1 MIESLAF
8 FAIAFCGGL
17 VAVPVGGSFLFVV
30 PSFLFLG
37 LNGFETL
44 LLSRIF
50 ALTAAAS
57 GSSYFLKNHRTEFDW
72 RTIAKFLAG
81 NILGYAL
88 AAKIATSLDVGFLT
102 KIIPFVLLG
111 GAVFLLKDWKIEKLH
126 HQKIFQKILPA
137 IGFLFG
143 LYGGLG
149 GATSNMIIL
158 VLTLALNF
166 SLHCAIVNT
175 RLTEVIGNSV
185 AVASYLL
192 FGAKFTG
199 FELPVI
205 LGAILG
211 GLLGAHL
218 TFKTK
223 PTWLKKAF
231 LILVLLAAIK
241 TLFF

>member
-17 VAVPVGGSFLFVV
+17 VAVPVGGTFLFIM

-37 LNGFETL
+37 LNGLETL

-50 ALTAAAS
+50 ALAAATS

-72 RTIAKFLAG
+72 HTIAKFLAG

-88 AAKIATSLDVGFLT
+88 AARIATSLDIGFLT

-111 GAVFLLKDWKIEKLH
+111 GALLLLKDWKIEKLH
-126 HQKIFQKILPA
+126 HQKIFQKILPL
-137 IGFLFG
+137 IGFMFG

-149 GATSNMIIL
+149 GATSNLIIL

-166 SLHCAIVNT
+166 SLHRAIVNT
-175 RLTEVIGNSV
+175 RLTEVIGNGV
-185 AVASYLL
+185 AVASYLF
-192 FGAKFTG
+192 FGATFTG

-205 LGAILG
+205 AGAVLG
-211 GLLGAHL
+211 GLLGARL

-231 LILVLLAAIK
+231 LSLVVLAAIK

>member
-1 MIESLAF
+1 MIDSIAF

-17 VAVPVGGSFLFVV
+17 VAVPVGGSFLFVM

-37 LNGFETL
+37 LNGLETL

-50 ALTAAAS
+50 ALAAVTS
-57 GSSYFLKNHRTEFDW
+57 GSSYFLKNHRNEFDW
-72 RTIAKFLAG
+72 RSIAKFLSG

-88 AAKIATSLDVGFLT
+88 AAKIATSLEIGFLT
-102 KIIPFVLLG
+102 KIVPFILLA
-111 GAVFLLKDWKIEKLH
+111 GALFLLKDWKIKKLK
-126 HQKIFQKILPA
+126 HQEFFRVMLPA

-149 GATSNMIIL
+149 GATSNLIIL
-158 VLTLALNF
+158 ILTLALNF
-166 SLHCAIVNT
+166 SLHRAIVNT
-175 RLTEVIGNSV
+175 RLTEVVGNGV

-192 FGAKFTG
+192 FGAKLTG
-199 FELPVI
+199 FEIPVI

-211 GLLGAHL
+211 GLLGAKL

-231 LILVLLAAIK
+231 FILVVLAAVK